1 MRTFGRSTHT
11 LRVRISSAILN
22 RNQSGKRE
30 LISRQNLNTFLTNSL
45 RFKDFNH
52 SINLT
57 EDMSNLQKLA
67 FAIIEHLSSE
77 LKSGAITGDSA
88 ESLEVSIQCLEAV
101 YGINRNDPSQT
112 AALKSDK
119 PLAEIFKNATQ
130 SKGGTTAA
138 QPTREDR
145 EKAEQLKTE
154 GNQLMKEEKYQEA
167 IRCYTKAI
175 ELDSSNAVFPCNRA
189 AAYGKIGEHQKA
201 IEDCQKALSLDP
213 NYGKAYG
220 RMGLSYHNQN
230 NFQKAKESY
239 SKALELEPGS
249 TFYQTSLAQVEEK
262 LNESQRGTGNAR
274 PAAGGLPGLGGLD
287 LGSLLTNPAIMD
299 MAQTFMSN
307 PGVQQMMTNMMQ
319 GGAGS
324 AGGAAG
330 IFQAA
335 QQFGE
340 RMQESDPE
348 LFEQLRGQAQAA
360 VNEHRGPNPP
370 RDGQDPNPDEEDSS
384 TQ

>member
-1 MRTFGRSTHT
+1 MS
-11 LRVRISSAILN
+11 LS
-22 RNQSGKRE
+22 KR
-30 LISRQNLNTFLTNSL
+30 
-45 RFKDFNH
+45 
-52 SINLT
+52 
-57 EDMSNLQKLA
+57 LA

-77 LKSGAITGDSA
+77 LNSGAIIGDSA

-101 YGINRNDPSQT
+101 YDINRNDTSQ
-112 AALKSDK
+112 AATLKSDK
-119 PLAEIFKNATQ
+119 PLAEIFQTATQ
-130 SKGGTTAA
+130 GGTTAA
-138 QPTREDR
+138 QPTAEDR
-145 EKAEQLKTE
+145 GKAEDLKTK

-167 IRCYTKAI
+167 IQCYTQAI

-201 IEDCQKALSLDP
+201 IEDCQNALSLDP

-220 RMGLSYHNQN
+220 RMGLSYHNLN

-262 LNESQRGTGNAR
+262 LKESQGEIGIAR
-274 PAAGGLPGLGGLD
+274 PAPGGIPGLGGFD
-287 LGSLLTNPAIMD
+287 LGSLLTNPAIMN

-319 GGAGS
+319 GAGG
-324 AGGAAG
+324 GGAAG

-348 LFEQLRGQAQAA
+348 LFEQLRGQAQDA
-360 VNEHRGPNPP
+360 VNQHRGQNPSS
-370 RDGQDPNPDEEDSS
+370 DGQDPNPDEGDPS